1 MCRLNSLS
9 NCSLR
14 RLYADDICHLG
25 GWIAGTA
32 PHLVAALLA
41 FDAARVVPAAAA
53 LHAFFQ
59 DFAQHLAVQG
69 GPAPRGEVP
78 RTAAA
83 DVGSPAPH
91 GGRTTAR
98 DLRRPAKRLRTS
110 ARAPRSA
117 PAAGPR
123 PPGAP
128 APGSGCAVPSARHA
142 EAS

>member
-1 MCRLNSLS
+1 MSRAVGI
-9 NCSLR
+9 R

-32 PHLVAALLA
+32 PHLVAAQLA

-69 GPAPRGEVP
+69 GTAPRGKVP

-91 GGRTTAR
+91 AGRTTGR
-98 DLRRPAKRLRTS
+98 DLRWPATRLRAS
-110 ARAPRSA
+110 ARAPQSA
-117 PAAGPR
+117 PATDPR

-128 APGSGCAVPSARHA
+128 APGSGCAAPSVRRAD
-142 EAS
+142 AS